1 MNSVPL
7 PYPKLLQGIPFGRL
21 DPDHKAVIVFSLD
34 IESALR
40 AYLIA
45 QVILHYQFR
54 YPNGR
59 VEKQSASS
67 NTIFVEMADFDGSVE

>member
-1 MNSVPL
+1 M
-7 PYPKLLQGIPFGRL
+7 
-21 DPDHKAVIVFSLD
+21 D

-45 QVILHYQFR
+45 QVILRYQFR

-67 NTIFVEMADFDGSVE
+67 NTIFVEMADFDGSVN